1 MLAFVN
7 INSKKNGEVNRFLS
21 KFYNN
26 NLKLKDNNW
35 EKKFSNPI
43 EIAELI
49 GVYIDNFEASQSYKP
64 GRYTWRDNFE
74 DYELSF
80 WFSLDDGII
89 IKVDKTNANEII
101 KYLYER
107 FPY

>member
-1 MLAFVN
+1 MIAF
-7 INSKKNGEVNRFLS
+7 INLNSSKQGEVNRFLS

-26 NLKLKDNNW
+26 SFELKENNW
-35 EKKFSNPI
+35 EKNFDNPV

-49 GVYIDNFEASQSYKP
+49 GAYIDNNDDF
-64 GRYTWRDNFE
+64 D
-74 DYELSF
+74 LSL
-80 WFSLDDGII
+80 WMCLDEGVI
-89 IKVDKTNANEII
+89 IKVDHTNANDII

>member
-1 MLAFVN
+1 MIAFVN
-7 INSKKNGEVNRFLS
+7 INSNKKGETNRFLS

-26 NLKLKDNNW
+26 NINLKEDNW
-35 EKKFSNPI
+35 EKQFYNPI

-49 GVYIDNFEASQSYKP
+49 GVYIDNYDEF
-64 GRYTWRDNFE
+64 DIN
-74 DYELSF
+74 L
-80 WFSLDDGII
+80 WFSLDEGVIV
-89 IKVDKTNANEII
+89 KVDSSNANEII

>member
-7 INSKKNGEVNRFLS
+7 INSKKTGEVNRFLS

-49 GVYIDNFEASQSYKP
+49 GVYIDNFE
-64 GRYTWRDNFE
+64 

-89 IKVDKTNANEII
+89 VKVDKTNANEII

>member
-49 GVYIDNFEASQSYKP
+49 GVYIDNFE
-64 GRYTWRDNFE
+64 

-89 IKVDKTNANEII
+89 VKVDKTNANEII

>member
-7 INSKKNGEVNRFLS
+7 INSKKNGEDNRFLS

-49 GVYIDNFEASQSYKP
+49 GVYIDNFE
-64 GRYTWRDNFE
+64 

-89 IKVDKTNANEII
+89 VKVDKTNANEII

>member
-7 INSKKNGEVNRFLS
+7 INSLKNGEVNRFLS
-21 KFYNN
+21 KFYNH
-26 NLKLKDNNW
+26 NLKLRENNW
-35 EKKFSNPI
+35 QKKFSNPI

-49 GVYIDNFEASQSYKP
+49 GVYIDNFE
-64 GRYTWRDNFE
+64 DF
-74 DYELSF
+74 DLSF
-80 WFSLDDGII
+80 WFSLDEGVVV
-89 IKVDKTNANEII
+89 KVDKTNANEII

>member
-7 INSKKNGEVNRFLS
+7 INSKKTGEVNRFLS

-26 NLKLKDNNW
+26 NLKIKDNNW

-49 GVYIDNFEASQSYKP
+49 GVYIDNFE
-64 GRYTWRDNFE
+64 

-89 IKVDKTNANEII
+89 VKVDNANANEII

>member
-7 INSKKNGEVNRFLS
+7 INSKKTGEVNRFLS

-26 NLKLKDNNW
+26 NLKLKNNNW

-49 GVYIDNFEASQSYKP
+49 GVYIDNFE
-64 GRYTWRDNFE
+64 

-89 IKVDKTNANEII
+89 VKVDKTNANEII

>member
-7 INSKKNGEVNRFLS
+7 INSPKNGEVNRFLS
-21 KFYNN
+21 KFYNH
-26 NLKLKDNNW
+26 NLKLKENNW
-35 EKKFSNPI
+35 KRKFSNPI

-49 GVYIDNFEASQSYKP
+49 GVYIDNFE
-64 GRYTWRDNFE
+64 DF
-74 DYELSF
+74 ELSF
-80 WFSLDDGII
+80 WFSLDSGIVV
-89 IKVDKTNANEII
+89 KVDKTNANEII

>member
-49 GVYIDNFEASQSYKP
+49 GVYIDNFE
-64 GRYTWRDNFE
+64 

>member
-7 INSKKNGEVNRFLS
+7 INSLKNGEVNRFLS
-21 KFYNN
+21 KFYNH
-26 NLKLKDNNW
+26 NLKLRESNW
-35 EKKFSNPI
+35 QKKFSNPI

-49 GVYIDNFEASQSYKP
+49 GVYIDNFE
-64 GRYTWRDNFE
+64 DF
-74 DYELSF
+74 DLSF
-80 WFSLDDGII
+80 WFSLDEGVVV
-89 IKVDKTNANEII
+89 KVDKTNANEII

>member
-7 INSKKNGEVNRFLS
+7 INSEKNGEVNRFLS
-21 KFYNN
+21 KFYNH
-26 NLKLKDNNW
+26 NLKLENNNW
-35 EKKFSNPI
+35 QKKFSNPI

-49 GVYIDNFEASQSYKP
+49 GVYIDNY
-64 GRYTWRDNFE
+64 E
-74 DYELSF
+74 DYNLSF
-80 WFSLDDGII
+80 WFSLDDGLI
-89 IKVDKTNANEII
+89 IKVDSSNANEII

>member
-7 INSKKNGEVNRFLS
+7 INSPKNGEVNRFLS
-21 KFYNN
+21 KFYNH
-26 NLKLKDNNW
+26 NLKLRESNW
-35 EKKFSNPI
+35 QKKFSNPI

-49 GVYIDNFEASQSYKP
+49 GVYIDNFE
-64 GRYTWRDNFE
+64 DF
-74 DYELSF
+74 DLSF
-80 WFSLDDGII
+80 WFSLDEGVVV
-89 IKVDKTNANEII
+89 KVDKTNANEII

>member
-7 INSKKNGEVNRFLS
+7 LNSTKNGEVNRFLS
-21 KFYNN
+21 KFYNH
-26 NLKLKDNNW
+26 NLKLKENNW
-35 EKKFSNPI
+35 KKFFSNPI

-49 GVYIDNFEASQSYKP
+49 GVYIDNTDDF
-64 GRYTWRDNFE
+64 DII
-74 DYELSF
+74 F
-80 WFSLDDGII
+80 WFSLDDGIVV
-89 IKVDKTNANEII
+89 KVDKTNANEII

>member
-7 INSKKNGEVNRFLS
+7 INSQKNGEVNRFLS
-21 KFYNN
+21 KFYNH
-26 NLKLKDNNW
+26 NLKLRESNW
-35 EKKFSNPI
+35 QKKFSNPI

-49 GVYIDNFEASQSYKP
+49 GVYIDNFE
-64 GRYTWRDNFE
+64 DF
-74 DYELSF
+74 DLSF
-80 WFSLDDGII
+80 WFSLDEGVVV
-89 IKVDKTNANEII
+89 KVDKTNANEII